1 MSAPAADPRA
11 ESLEATV
18 KLALRRMQTDGL
30 AHQLEMHRTSSQFV
44 ARRLTEVL
52 KEFIEVGR
60 EKEIQKLLHEI
71 DTAVFE
77 RDKTESKLQKART
90 DLEAASRNL
99 KLENQQLTQARDI
112 LAGKL
117 AEIKQKQSQ
126 TASDFESTIIARE
139 RQIRAS
145 HVVLAKTKAL
155 LSALAADLSEI
166 RADTSVNLASGL
178 HLVKSSFRK
187 SKDDAAK
194 QIKSRRAASQ
204 RRATQEVR
212 AKTKHLD
219 DLRAKTKSLETSVA
233 NLKTFLHGLSPG
245 GAAAPPADSIQAT
258 LSALVAA
265 KEAEAV
271 EQHLAESSALPGLA
285 RSPAEFAR
293 AAKQLVED
301 QMKAKLA
308 ELEAIIAQARKRR
321 LKLQA
326 ELDTALEQI
335 RSLQGSRIYDDSDFA
350 SNMSPQFDFEGT
362 TRQLDATLSQLGKE
376 LGKRR

>member
-11 ESLEATV
+11 ETLEATV

-60 EKEIQKLLHEI
+60 EKEIQRLLHEI

-77 RDKTESKLQKART
+77 RDKTETKLQKART

-99 KLENQQLTQARDI
+99 KLENHQLTQARDI

-166 RADTSVNLASGL
+166 RADTSVNLAAGL
-178 HLVKSSFRK
+178 RLVKSSFRK

-194 QIKSRRAASQ
+194 QIKTRRAASQ
-204 RRATQEVR
+204 KHAAQEVR
-212 AKTKHLD
+212 AKTKQLD
-219 DLRAKTKSLETSVA
+219 DLRAKTATLQTSVT
-233 NLKTFLHGLSPG
+233 NLKTFLHGLSPS
-245 GAAAPPADSIQAT
+245 APPSDSIQAT
-258 LSALVAA
+258 LSGIVAA

-285 RSPAEFAR
+285 RTPAEFAR

-308 ELEAIIAQARKRR
+308 ELESIIAQARKRR